1 MAKTVLLVIFLI
13 IVAFFSGRTLMLASN
28 LFSGKRADFFSSFS
42 TGSLIIICLS
52 FVSHFI
58 TVAGS
63 SLLEDEKH
71 LSGVIMV
78 AFMTVSYFAF
88 VALTVITGVKN
99 KKSAAGA
106 GSDAA
111 AGRAADTEKAG
122 GVSDGQVIA
131 KNDADVK
138 KADVKNTDKKDSG
151 KKNSDKKYIGKKK
164 ADKKV
169 VSAYGK
175 VFFAVAAVL
184 SCICFWMI
192 ISGSRLNSLGDETLE
207 TVVSFVDRGD
217 MYAADPLTGMPYR
230 EGLPG
235 KYKILCL
242 PGMYAVM
249 SAAFG
254 TSPEVLVHNVMP
266 GFWFMSGL
274 FAMIAL
280 SGAIFREEKD
290 ELFKRSVF
298 VAAGILFIYASDLS
312 LYAQGFTILS
322 SMWTGAAIRIWLLI
336 PVLLFLL
343 IERKY
348 ITALLPVICEALICR
363 TVYGVGFLACIYA
376 GWIVLYLI
384 MGRVKCSKAS

>member
-42 TGSLIIICLS
+42 TGSLIIIGLS

-111 AGRAADTEKAG
+111 AGRAA
-122 GVSDGQVIA
+122 
-131 KNDADVK
+131 
-138 KADVKNTDKKDSG
+138 DKKDSG

-312 LYAQGFTILS
+312 LYAQGFTIMS
-322 SMWTGAAIRIWLLI
+322 SMWRGAAIRIWLLI

>member
-42 TGSLIIICLS
+42 TGALIIICLS
-52 FVSHFI
+52 FVSHFV

-88 VALTVITGVKN
+88 VVLTVVTGVKN
-99 KKSAAGA
+99 KKAAAEA
-106 GSDAA
+106 GSEGAKKP
-111 AGRAADTEKAG
+111 EKAA
-122 GVSDGQVIA
+122 VPLR
-131 KNDADVK
+131 
-138 KADVKNTDKKDSG
+138 
-151 KKNSDKKYIGKKK
+151 
-164 ADKKV
+164 
-169 VSAYGK
+169 GK

-192 ISGSRLNSLGDETLE
+192 ISGARLNSLGDETLE
-207 TVVSFVDRGD
+207 TVVSFLDRGD
-217 MYAADPLTGMPYR
+217 MYVADPLTGMPYR

-254 TSPEVLVHNVMP
+254 TSPEILVHNVMP

-280 SGAIFREEKD
+280 SGAVFRGTED

-298 VAAGILFIYASDLS
+298 IAAGILFIYASDLS
-312 LYAQGFTILS
+312 FYAQGFTILS
-322 SMWTGAAIRIWLLI
+322 SMWTGAAIRVWLLI
-336 PVLLFLL
+336 PALLFLL
-343 IERKY
+343 VERKY
-348 ITALLPVICEALICR
+348 ITALLPVLCEALICR
-363 TVYGVGFLACIYA
+363 TVFGVGFLACIYA